1 MHCQKAILL
10 FISLSPALASASPES
25 AQLAQTLK
33 QLDGIQV
40 TLERA
45 RQSAS
50 ADARSRYYFDYPQ
63 AQQDIQTIRQG
74 INHYLSPARA
84 QPREVLPL
92 SADYQRE
99 NAGD

>member
-1 MHCQKAILL
+1 MHCQKVILL
-10 FISLSPALASASPES
+10 FISLLPKLASASPES

-50 ADARSRYYFDYPQ
+50 ADPRSRYYFDYPQ
-63 AQQDIQTIRQG
+63 AQ
-74 INHYLSPARA
+74 
-84 QPREVLPL
+84 
-92 SADYQRE
+92 
-99 NAGD
+99 

>member
-10 FISLSPALASASPES
+10 FISLLPALASASPES

-45 RQSAS
+45 RQH
-50 ADARSRYYFDYPQ
+50 RSPVALLLR
-63 AQQDIQTIRQG
+63 
-74 INHYLSPARA
+74 
-84 QPREVLPL
+84 L
-92 SADYQRE
+92 SAGA
-99 NAGD
+99 AGYPDHQARN